1 MGRPRNVLLITID
14 QWRADA
20 LGCAGN
26 AAIRTPHLDALAADG
41 TRFARHF
48 ASASP
53 CAPSRAA
60 LLTGMYQHN
69 NGVMRNGTPLD
80 ARFTN
85 VALEARK
92 AGYDPALFGYTDT
105 AADPRGLHD
114 GDPALQT
121 FESVLPGFAPELH
134 LPVLPYPWLAHLARK
149 GYGFG
154 TDVKAAYSPA
164 GRAAGQGPTRAPA
177 RFRAEDSITAFL
189 TDELLD
195 YIGIRKDK
203 PWFVHAAHIRPHP
216 PFIAPEPYDAMYRA
230 EDMPLPRRAA
240 TPGQEARQHPFTRYA
255 IEHQTLDKF
264 FVGGQGACSEL
275 SDADLAQL
283 RATYY
288 GMVSEVDD
296 QIGRLV
302 AHLRQLGLYEHT
314 LIIVTSDHGEM
325 LGDHWMFGKDS
336 YFAESFHVPLIV
348 CDPDASASSRGTT
361 VSRFTEA
368 VDLMPTVLQWL
379 GLPLPRQCDGYS
391 LLPFCHGEPPTTW
404 RQDVHFEYDF
414 RDTWYSQPEASL
426 GVAMDACGLAVVRD
440 EHYQYVHFAALPPLF
455 FDLSSDP
462 HCLHNRVDDPA
473 LAPQVLAYAQRL
485 LTWRMLNTA
494 RELTGVVVGPS
505 GTSARDRNGVPVPPP
520 TRGPG
525 R

>member
-26 AAIRTPHLDALAADG
+26 GVIRTPHLDALAADG

-80 ARFTN
+80 GRFTN

-92 AGYDPALFGYTDT
+92 AGYEPALFGYTDT

-121 FESVLPGFAPELH
+121 FESVLPGFTPELH

-154 TDVKAAYSPA
+154 TDV
-164 GRAAGQGPTRAPA
+164 RAVYTPSETPQGQSPTRAPA
-177 RFRAEDSITAFL
+177 RYRAEDSITAFL
-189 TDELLD
+189 TDELMD
-195 YIGIRKDK
+195 YIAIRKDQ

-216 PFIAPEPYDAMYRA
+216 PFVAPVPYDAMYRPD
-230 EDMPLPRRAA
+230 DMPLPWRAA
-240 TPGQEARQHPFTRYA
+240 TPEQEARQHPFTRYT

-264 FVGGQGACSEL
+264 FVGGQGACSAL
-275 SDADLAQL
+275 SDADLLQL

-296 QIGRLV
+296 QVGRLV
-302 AHLRQLGLYEHT
+302 AHLRQLGVFENT

-325 LGDHWMFGKDS
+325 LGDHWMFAKDT
-336 YFAESFHVPLIV
+336 YFAEAFHVPLIV
-348 CDPDASASSRGTT
+348 CDPHAPASARGKT
-361 VSRFTEA
+361 VDRFTEA
-368 VDLMPTVLQWL
+368 VDVMPTILQWL

-391 LLPFCHGEPPTTW
+391 LLSFCRDGQAAAW
-404 RQDVHFEYDF
+404 RQEVHFEYDF
-414 RDTWYSQPEASL
+414 RNTWYSQPEESL

-440 EHYQYVHFAALPPLF
+440 EHYQYVHFAALPSLF
-455 FDLSSDP
+455 FDLRSDP

-473 LAPQVLAYAQRL
+473 LASLVLVYAQRL
-485 LTWRMLNTA
+485 LTWRMLTNA
-494 RELTGVVVGPS
+494 RELTGVVVGPR
-505 GTSARDRNGVPVPPP
+505 GTSARDRDGAPMAPP
-520 TRGPG
+520 TRGYG
-525 R
+525 